1 MRDILVTVCCTVYN
15 HEKYLESALIG
26 FVNQE
31 TTFSYEVIVHD
42 DASTDNSAKII
53 KRYEE
58 KYPDIIKAIYQKE
71 NQYSKGVRIF
81 DTFIVPSINGKY
93 VSTCEGDDFWT
104 DTKKLQK
111 QVDFLEANIQYTA
124 CVHNTEKWSMRTGGK
139 ELMFQNERD
148 KDIDVIHAL
157 QGGGACYHTS
167 SLMYRVEYATKRP
180 EFFYK
185 LKTVGDYP
193 LAIYLTLSGKVRF
206 LNEAMS
212 VYRSET
218 EFSWTK
224 QHIHNQK
231 KMIEL
236 YLEICEMLKTVN
248 EYTDGQYSFD
258 IEKLILNNKY
268 KIEELRENYKVLKTK
283 PYINIYKDKN
293 LEYKIKYF
301 LKKTFPN
308 VYHMFRKKDL
318 E

>member
-15 HEKYLESALIG
+15 HEKYLESALNG

-81 DTFIVPSINGKY
+81 DTFIAPNINGKY
-93 VSTCEGDDFWT
+93 VATCEGDDFWT

-124 CVHNTEKWSMRTGGK
+124 CVHNTEKWSMRTGEK

-148 KDIDVIHAL
+148 KDIDVIQAL

-193 LAIYLTLSGKVRF
+193 LAIYLTLSGRVRF
-206 LNEAMS
+206 LNEIMS

-224 QHIHNQK
+224 QHIHNQN

-236 YLEICEMLKTVN
+236 YLEICEMLKAVN
-248 EYTDGQYSFD
+248 EYADGQYSFD
-258 IEKLILNNKY
+258 IEKLILKNKY
-268 KIEELRENYKVLKTK
+268 KIEELRGNYEVLKTE
-283 PYINIYKDKN
+283 PYINIYRDKN
-293 LEYKIKYF
+293 FEYKIKYF

-308 VYHMFRKKDL
+308 VYQMLRKKDT